1 MMKLKYITTVLA
13 VFISLLMCFDDSI
26 SSFIHVNTIEVPLQS
41 DCSDTSH
48 HHHFAPTDH
57 FFHKN
62 SFSLQE
68 YNHSTDLNLFLM
80 DQPEANFFLSSIWQ
94 PPKKA

>member
-1 MMKLKYITTVLA
+1 MKKLRFIATIVA
-13 VFISLLMCFDDSI
+13 VFISVLMCFDDSI
-26 SSFIHVNTIEVPLQS
+26 SSIINVTTVEIPLHS

-57 FFHKN
+57 FFQKN
-62 SFSLQE
+62 SFTFLE
-68 YNHSTDLNLFLM
+68 FNLSTDLKSFLM

>member
-1 MMKLKYITTVLA
+1 MMKLKYIATVLA

-26 SSFIHVNTIEVPLQS
+26 SSFIHVNAIEVPLQS

-48 HHHFAPTDH
+48 HHHFAPIDH
-57 FFHKN
+57 FFQKN
-62 SFSLQE
+62 SYSFLE
-68 YNHSTDLNLFLM
+68 FNLSTDLNSFLM
-80 DQPEANFFLSSIWQ
+80 DQPEANSFLSSIWQ

>member
-1 MMKLKYITTVLA
+1 MKKLRLIATVLA
-13 VFISLLMCFDDSI
+13 VFISVLLCFDDSI
-26 SSFIHVNTIEVPLQS
+26 SSFIHVDTIEVPLQS

-57 FFHKN
+57 FFQKN
-62 SFSLQE
+62 SFSFLE
-68 YNHSTDLNLFLM
+68 FNLSSDLNSILM

>member
-1 MMKLKYITTVLA
+1 MKKLKYIATVLV
-13 VFISLLMCFDDSI
+13 VFISVIMCFDDSI
-26 SSFIHVNTIEVPLQS
+26 SSFINVDTIEAPLQS

-57 FFHKN
+57 FCQKN
-62 SFSLQE
+62 SFSFLE
-68 YNHSTDLNLFLM
+68 LNLSTDLNSFLM
-80 DQPEANFFLSSIWQ
+80 DQSEVNFFFTSIWQ